1 MLSDILAADP
11 HEQMTLAL
19 WSVEFALSA
28 LVLLTTAVKMVG
40 GLIAIAADGLRRRRP
55 RS

>member
-28 LVLLTTAVKMVG
+28 LVLLMTAVKMVG
-40 GLIAIAADGLRRRRP
+40 GLIAMAVEGFYHRRLRP
-55 RS
+55 

>member
-28 LVLLTTAVKMVG
+28 LVLLITAVRMASGLLAMAMG
-40 GLIAIAADGLRRRRP
+40 GLWQRRLR
-55 RS
+55 S

>member
-28 LVLLTTAVKMVG
+28 LVLLTTALKLVG
-40 GLIAIAADGLRRRRP
+40 GLIAMAVDGFHRRHLR
-55 RS
+55 S